1 MDKIVLT
8 VYTYAHPYRFKS
20 EYVLDNADEIDHK
33 LFLHKLGAELVGYR
47 AVNTLGVVK
56 EWWDNRAK
64 QNYATARDKDG
75 E

>member
-8 VYTYAHPYRFKS
+8 VYTYADPYRFKN
-20 EYVLDNADEIDHK
+20 EYVLDDVNEIDYKLFIHK
-33 LFLHKLGAELVGYR
+33 LSAELVGYR

-56 EWWDNRAK
+56 EWWDNAAK
-64 QNYATARDKDG
+64 DNWARGKNG